1 MHFVFDSSTKV
12 GSANSRTKHHWS
24 SCWNSVKTVFDLPF
38 ASKEGFAAW
47 MS

>member
-12 GSANSRTKHHWS
+12 GAADLEQKHLWS
-24 SCWNSVKTVFDLPF
+24 SCRNRTKTVFDLPF